1 MKELELNTIL
11 GIIPNEDDIN
21 LEKLRE
27 DMNDKYDKMIID
39 GGKAV
44 QEFED
49 AKVRFLKYRS
59 NAIQR
64 LINNM
69 ADFM

>member
-27 DMNDKYDKMIID
+27 DMNEKYDKMIID